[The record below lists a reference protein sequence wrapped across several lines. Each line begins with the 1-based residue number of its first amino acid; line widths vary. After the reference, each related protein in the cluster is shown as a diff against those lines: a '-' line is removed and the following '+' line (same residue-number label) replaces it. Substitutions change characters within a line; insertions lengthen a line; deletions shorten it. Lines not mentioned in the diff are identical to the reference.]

1 MAEPRQPIG
10 NLPGYGETS
19 ISAARP
25 VDAFAGAPQLD
36 KNPAIKQLAD
46 AFAQVGTA
54 GRRAAQE
61 AQAKREKERL
71 ALMKVEAEGTAKR
84 MIAESK
90 NGIITAVQLGEHYA
104 DLSDAVVAEIVVQEN
119 QLSFYNMAK
128 EKLSGLSD
136 GVIMDKA
143 GLEAIY
149 QKLETDALTATDGF
163 QFAQSGALSGIRS
176 AIREMSGQHATRRD
190 GLVRKRSSDVITGQ
204 VSQLLTTATNKDGT
218 LNMEAITEGLAAID
232 NQVTPFDRVGRKGII
247 VDALLNWDIANP
259 SNNPAHKQVIEAVP
273 WLKGTTTDAKI
284 SDKAVALG
292 NAQWNAWTR
301 DLTRK
306 REEEQVAITEGKG
319 AINKLLQENNSKE
332 LDNLQAS
339 YAGKT
344 DPVSVALYSFIETQK
359 EAAKVPVDVSARNIV
374 TARQRITGKATIGL
388 IKLEDAIAEIEAL
401 TDVRPEDKAQLIS
414 ELPKLI
420 QGFGIIATDA
430 HNNAYRQRLG
440 SVVDAYDKNPA
451 LLGKQFALTGV
462 GETADSIARD
472 IWDNT
477 TIRLIEDHMAD
488 NDNEPPNA
496 SALRKIYDQAEE
508 IVQQRLGQLRDINE
522 KGTASQ
528 VRAQVDQIVNPQKQP
543 PKTFTATDG
552 TTSSAYIQ
560 GKSYL
565 NEGDGKVYRLDG
577 EDPTKQASWVEVP
590 VDNGDTPPVVETP
603 VVTQEVTR
611 NRKNRPDVSAAET
624 EAYAPFAEIFNQDE
638 QAFNLSEEVIN
649 DLVTQIKNIPLSNR
663 DRKRG
668 GAPDSKLKDIILET
682 LGLTGNSYFD
692 YGGLDRADEDG
703 EIAVSKLIQEL
714 RKLSTQ

>member
-71 ALMKVEAEGTAKR
+71 DLMKIEAEGTAKR
-84 MIAESK
+84 MIAESE

-104 DLSDAVVAEIVVQEN
+104 DLSDAVVAGIVVQEN
-119 QLSFYNMAK
+119 QLAFYNMAK
-128 EKLSGLSD
+128 QKLTGLD
-136 GVIMDKA
+136 DAIIMDKA
-143 GLEAIY
+143 VLDGIY
-149 QKLETDALTATDGF
+149 QKLETDALAATDGF

-259 SNNPAHKQVIEAVP
+259 SNNPAHKQVIDAVP
-273 WLKGTTTDAKI
+273 WLKGTTTDAKV
-284 SDKAVALG
+284 SEKAVALG
-292 NAQWNAWTR
+292 NAQWNAWNR
-301 DLTRK
+301 DLARK

-374 TARQRITGKATIGL
+374 TARQRITGKATIGS
-388 IKLEDAIAEIEAL
+388 IKLEDAIAEVEAL
-401 TDVRPEDKAQLIS
+401 TDARPEDKAQLIS

-420 QGFGIIATDA
+420 QGFGIISTDA

-440 SVVDAYDKNPA
+440 SVVDAYSNNA
-451 LLGKQFALTGV
+451 LLVGKQFALTGV

-496 SALRKIYDQAEE
+496 SAMRKIYDKAEE

-528 VRAQVDQIVNPQKQP
+528 VRAQVDQIVNPPEPVNTDTGGANGNEPTIVQQDTDPTAPGFKPVVGKAYQNP
-543 PKTFTATDG
+543 ENKGIFTYTGKGQDPNDLGDTSNWERAYPEYDAVFDKENATLNVPDNYR
-552 TTSSAYIQ
+552 AYIEAQ
-560 GKSYL
+560 IA
-565 NEGDGKVYRLDG
+565 DRYRKNSG
-577 EDPTKQASWVEVP
+577 IVQED
-590 VDNGDTPPVVETP
+590 VVEI
-603 VVTQEVTR
+603 VTQ
-611 NRKNRPDVSAAET
+611 A
-624 EAYAPFAEIFNQDE
+624 
-638 QAFNLSEEVIN
+638 LG
-649 DLVTQIKNIPLSNR
+649 L
-663 DRKRG
+663 KRG
-668 GAPDSKLKDIILET
+668 GAGFYED
-682 LGLTGNSYFD
+682 FD
-692 YGGLDRADEDG
+692 YTGLLDRINEPG
-703 EIAVSKLIQEL
+703 EIAMKKLVDDLIAPYLKEL
-714 RKLSTQ
+714 LPDEQLPVDGA

>member
-71 ALMKVEAEGTAKR
+71 ALMKVEAEGTAKK
-84 MIAESK
+84 MIAESET
-90 NGIITAVQLGEHYA
+90 GIITAVQLGEHYA

-128 EKLSGLSD
+128 TKLSGLNDSI
-136 GVIMDKA
+136 IMDKA

-190 GLVRKRSSDVITGQ
+190 GLVRDRSKEVITGQ

-273 WLKGTTTDAKI
+273 WLKGTTTDAKVA
-284 SDKAVALG
+284 DKAVALG
-292 NAQWNAWTR
+292 NAQWNAYVRSETKKNN
-301 DLTRK
+301 D
-306 REEEQVAITEGKG
+306 EQVAITEGKG
-319 AINKLLQENNSKE
+319 VINKLLQENNAKG
-332 LDNLQAS
+332 LDELQAS

-344 DPVSVALYSFIETQK
+344 DPVSVALYGFIETQK

-374 TARQRITGKATIGL
+374 TKQQDITGRATTGKIT
-388 IKLEDAIAEIEAL
+388 LEAAIAEVEAL
-401 TDVRPEDKAQLIS
+401 TDARPEDKARLIA

-420 QGFGIIATDA
+420 QGFGIISTDA

-440 SVVDAYDKNPA
+440 SVVDAYDKNPR

-477 TIRLIEDHMAD
+477 TIRLIEDYMAD
-488 NDNEPPNA
+488 NDNEPPSA
-496 SALRKIYDQAEE
+496 SALRKIYDQAEAV
-508 IVQQRLGQLRDINE
+508 VQERLGLLRTINE
-522 KGTASQ
+522 AGTADQ
-528 VRAQVDQIVNPQKQP
+528 VRAQVDQIVNPPQP
-543 PKTFTATDG
+543 VN
-552 TTSSAYIQ
+552 
-560 GKSYL
+560 
-565 NEGDGKVYRLDG
+565 NEAGSG
-577 EDPTKQASWVEVP
+577 A
-590 VDNGDTPPVVETP
+590 NGSNPPVVKQDDDPSAPGFTP
-603 VVTQEVTR
+603 SVG
-611 NRKNRPDVSAAET
+611 K
-624 EAYAPFAEIFNQDE
+624 AYTYPGTGEIFKYTGKGENP
-638 QAFNLSEEVIN
+638 N
-649 DLVTQIKNIPLSNR
+649 DLTDDANWEKAYPEYGEVFDKENATLNIPDNYR
-663 DRKRG
+663 AYIEKQVAERYREQG
-668 GAPDSKLKDIILET
+668 GILQDDIIEIVTDT
-682 LGLTGNSYFD
+682 LGLKRAGAGGGFYEDFD
-692 YGGLDRADEDG
+692 YTGLFDSVDEPG
-703 EIAVSKLIQEL
+703 EIAMQKLVKDILKPYLYDLQN
-714 RKLSTQ
+714 KNPGVDDNTGA